1 MAEIEKK
8 CCFVGHRT
16 IAASEELTENLT
28 KTIERL
34 IAEEGVKY
42 FLFGSR
48 SEFDDLCHGIVTAL
62 KEKYPH
68 VVRVAYTRR
77 SEYAVKAEEKEKME
91 RTWASVLKTDVK
103 FKDYDA
109 EVQSEKVYSAG
120 KASYV
125 ERNQEMIDASDFCV
139 FYYNEDYQ
147 PPRRKRTNRDLSTYQ
162 PKSGTRL
169 AYEYAVQK
177 SKKADKVVINMFVC
191 SETD

>member
-1 MAEIEKK
+1 MAESEKK
-8 CCFVGHRT
+8 CCFLGHRT
-16 IAASEELTENLT
+16 IAVSDDLTENL
-28 KTIERL
+28 KKIIERL
-34 IAEEGVKY
+34 VIEEGVKY

-68 VVRVAYTRR
+68 IVRVAYTRR

-91 RTWASVLKTDVK
+91 RSWSSVLKTDVK
-103 FKDYDA
+103 LKDYDA

-125 ERNQEMIDASDFCV
+125 ERNQEMIDASDFCI
-139 FYYNEDYQ
+139 FYYNEAYL
-147 PPRRKRTNRDLSTYQ
+147 PPKRKRTNRDLSTYQ

-177 SKKADKVVINMFVC
+177 SKKADKVVINIFVC

>member
-1 MAEIEKK
+1 MTEAEKK
-8 CCFVGHRT
+8 CCFVGHRAIT
-16 IAASEELTENLT
+16 ASEALTENLT

-48 SEFDDLCHGIVTAL
+48 SEFDDLCHSIVTAL

-68 VVRVAYTRR
+68 IVRVAYTRR

-103 FKDYDA
+103 LKDYDA

-125 ERNQEMIDASDFCV
+125 ERNQAMIDVSDFCI
-139 FYYNEDYQ
+139 FYYNEEYQ

>member
-1 MAEIEKK
+1 MAEAEKK
-8 CCFVGHRT
+8 CCFIGHRT
-16 IAASEELTENLT
+16 IVASTELTENLT
-28 KTIERL
+28 KTIEGL

-68 VVRVAYTRR
+68 IIRVAYTRR
-77 SEYAVKAEEKEKME
+77 SEYAVKVEEKEKME
-91 RTWASVLKTDVK
+91 RAWASVLKTDVK
-103 FKDYDA
+103 LKDYDA
-109 EVQSEKVYSAG
+109 EVQSDKVYSAG

-125 ERNQEMIDASDFCV
+125 ERNQEMIDASDYCI
-139 FYYNEDYQ
+139 FYYNEEYQ
-147 PPRRKRTNRDLSTYQ
+147 PPQRKRTNRDLSTYQ
-162 PKSGTRL
+162 PKSGTRI

-191 SETD
+191 TETD

>member
-16 IAASEELTENLT
+16 ITASEKLTENLT

-48 SEFDDLCHGIVTAL
+48 SEFDDLCHSIVTAL
-62 KEKYPH
+62 KEKYLH
-68 VVRVAYTRR
+68 IVRVAYTRR

-125 ERNQEMIDASDFCV
+125 ERNQEMIDASDFCI
-139 FYYNEDYQ
+139 FYYNEEYQ
-147 PPRRKRTNRDLSTYQ
+147 PPQRKRTSRDLSTYQ

-169 AYEYAVQK
+169 AYEYATQK
-177 SKKADKVVINMFVC
+177 SKKTDKVVINMFV
-191 SETD
+191 ST

>member
-1 MAEIEKK
+1 MAEAEKK
-8 CCFVGHRT
+8 CCFIGHRT
-16 IAASEELTENLT
+16 IVASTELTENLT
-28 KTIERL
+28 KTIEGL

-48 SEFDDLCHGIVTAL
+48 SEFDDFCHGIVTAL

-68 VVRVAYTRR
+68 IIRVAYTRR

-103 FKDYDA
+103 LKDYDA

-125 ERNQEMIDASDFCV
+125 ERNQEMIDASDYCI
-139 FYYNEDYQ
+139 FYYNEEYQ
-147 PPRRKRTNRDLSTYQ
+147 PPQRKRTNRDLSTYR

-177 SKKADKVVINMFVC
+177 SKKADKVVINVFV
-191 SETD
+191 ST